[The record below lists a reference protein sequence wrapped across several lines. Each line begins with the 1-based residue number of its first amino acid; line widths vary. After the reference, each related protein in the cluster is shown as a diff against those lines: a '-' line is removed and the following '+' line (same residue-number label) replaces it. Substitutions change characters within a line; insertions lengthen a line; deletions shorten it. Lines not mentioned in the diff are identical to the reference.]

1 MRKTIT
7 VLGYVLLAGAVFA
20 GTWTL
25 AGRDGGD
32 VDDLVE
38 QATEDITQDT
48 SKDPAPVTEE
58 TNKPV
63 KPEPDKN
70 LPSGNDAPI
79 AGSLITELK
88 EPPHN
93 PELVRRVSSYLS
105 AEGVNPLAGAR
116 IITYMLITYA
126 DVKRPAGKAG
136 IISQASKG
144 TESKEAVHAAAW
156 VAAELAGVAQLKTDI
171 RKWVEEPSGATKEV
185 VDEILAYA
193 KNDGYKEA
201 EKTTTPKFNG
211 ERAWKPASATFP
223 NGLEPGWGDVKPFLG
238 KSDCAIA
245 APDLASIE
253 TELDS
258 RKAAAEQADAGDAL
272 KTVESLSNNRWF
284 WLNTTTMNPML
295 VLIGGY
301 ITLADQPADNVSEEE
316 EIRALYAALG
326 AYDALIAAWD
336 YKWTYGVA
344 GPLDVFPVVS
354 EGSEVDFHTAA
365 PSYPSWGGAYQGFL
379 ETYSGTLQGRDIN
392 VESVE
397 DDMGF
402 ITSAVRALDDPLL
415 HWSID
420 ITAGRDLGACY
431 ARHAVKAYQQN
442 G

>member
-1 MRKTIT
+1 MRKALTI
-7 VLGYVLLAGAVFA
+7 LGYVLLAGAVFA

-38 QATEDITQDT
+38 QATEDTAQDP
-48 SKDPAPVTEE
+48 SKDPGPVTEE
-58 TNKPV
+58 TNKPA

-70 LPSGNDAPI
+70 LPSGNDTPI

-116 IITYMLITYA
+116 VVAYMLITYG
-126 DVKRPAGKAG
+126 DVKRPADKAG

-144 TESKEAVHAAAW
+144 TENKEAIHAAAW
-156 VAAELAGVAQLKTDI
+156 VAAELAGVAQMEADI
-171 RKWVEEPSGATKEV
+171 KKWVDEPSGATKKV

-193 KNDGYKEA
+193 GKDGYKEA
-201 EKTTTPKFNG
+201 EKAATPKFTG
-211 ERAWKPASATFP
+211 ERAWRPASGTFP
-223 NGLEPGWGDVKPFLG
+223 NGLEPGWGDVRPFLG
-238 KSDCAIA
+238 KSSCAIA
-245 APDLASIE
+245 EPDLASIE

-258 RKAAAEQADAGDAL
+258 RKAAAEQADAGDTL
-272 KTVESLSNNRWF
+272 KTIESLSSNRWF
-284 WLNTTTMNPML
+284 WLNSTTMNPML
-295 VLIGGY
+295 VLVGGY
-301 ITLADQPADNVSEEE
+301 VTLADQPADNISEEE
-316 EIRALYAALG
+316 ELRSIYATLG
-326 AYDALIAAWD
+326 AYDALIATWG

-344 GPLDVFPVVS
+344 GPLDIFPIVS
-354 EGSEVDFHTAA
+354 EGSEVDFRTAA
-365 PSYPSWGGAYQGFL
+365 PSYPSWGGVFEGYLG
-379 ETYSGTLQGRDIN
+379 TYSGTLQGRDIDI
-392 VESVE
+392 ESVE

-402 ITSAVRALDDPLL
+402 ITSVVRALDDPLL

-420 ITAGRDLGACY
+420 IAAGRELGACY